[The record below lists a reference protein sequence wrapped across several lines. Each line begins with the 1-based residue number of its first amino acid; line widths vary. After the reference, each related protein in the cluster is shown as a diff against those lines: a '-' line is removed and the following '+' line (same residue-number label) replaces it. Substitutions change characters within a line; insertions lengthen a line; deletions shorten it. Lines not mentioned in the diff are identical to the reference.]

1 MTPKELTPRSAC
13 FTTSASGRIR
23 VLSRM
28 TKNHDKHHLRIAHTV
43 GLIAMRPI
51 LLSSGEHMIF
61 LIFCK
66 FLTEIACQTINFSNF
81 SLGEYSGNDLNVITE
96 YRNSRY
102 LTVTNNILVMLS
114 KKYFF
119 Q

>member
-1 MTPKELTPRSAC
+1 M
-13 FTTSASGRIR
+13 
-23 VLSRM
+23 V
-28 TKNHDKHHLRIAHTV
+28 KNHDKHHLRIAHIV
-43 GLIAMRPI
+43 GLIAMRSI

-96 YRNSRY
+96 YYNIYNNCYFPNFQRVIPLFYIELTLFNSY
-102 LTVTNNILVMLS
+102 QQYTGHAI